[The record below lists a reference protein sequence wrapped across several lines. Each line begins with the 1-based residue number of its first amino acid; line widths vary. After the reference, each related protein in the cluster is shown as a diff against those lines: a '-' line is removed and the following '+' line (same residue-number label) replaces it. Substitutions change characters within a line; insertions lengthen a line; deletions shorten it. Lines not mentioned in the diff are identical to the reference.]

1 MDFDFHNLPVLD
13 GVSGDWTIETFV
25 VGEFESEKTR
35 LRADFTSDIDA
46 FIPAGCYRRLMKS
59 GEVVMSNTP
68 MEVRTCTEF
77 LDNARGSLL
86 INGLGLGMVLHA
98 VLQLPQVTRVTVIER
113 ELDVIN
119 LVGNTFSSDPRVEI
133 IHEDAFLFSPPAG
146 AVYDAAWHDIW
157 HFHSH
162 RNLDEMEALERK
174 YLSLTNWQGCWGK
187 QECERALINLL
198 ALEKRLDAE
207 LKG

>member
-1 MDFDFHNLPVLD
+1 MEFDFHNLPVTY
-13 GVSGDWTIETFV
+13 GTSGEWAIESFYVSEV
-25 VGEFESEKTR
+25 ESESTL
-35 LRADFTSDIDA
+35 LRSAYTKDDDA
-46 FIPAGCYRRLMKS
+46 YIPAGDYRRLMKS

-68 MEVRTCTEF
+68 MEIRTCTEF
-77 LDNARGSLL
+77 LENARGSLL
-86 INGLGLGMVLHA
+86 INGLGLGMVVHA

-113 ELDVIN
+113 ELDVIK

-133 IHEDAFLFSPPAG
+133 IHADAFLFCPPAG

-207 LKG
+207 LNG